1 MKLQLSLDF
10 IELEDAF
17 KLLNDVSEYVDLIEI
32 GTPFLINNGARVI
45 DFFKNKFKNTILAD
59 SKIIDG
65 GYMEALKLFDYGADI
80 ITVLSHSSIKT
91 VEDVA
96 RAATE
101 RKKTFMIDL
110 INDEIETEKL
120 NSLVKLSPEYLCIH
134 TANDLKEKKNPL
146 EDLQRIKMIIKDTE
160 IAVAGGLNLDNL
172 PSIIALKPDLLIIG
186 GAITNSDNPVKTIDK
201 IKELMNNGNK

>member
-17 KLLNDVSEYVDLIEI
+17 KLLNDISEYVDLIEI

-45 DFFKNKFKNTILAD
+45 DLFKKKYENPVLAD
-59 SKIIDG
+59 AKIIDG
-65 GYMEALKLFDYGADI
+65 GYKEALKLFDFGADI

-91 VEDVA
+91 VEDLS

-101 RKKTFMIDL
+101 RNKSFMIDL
-110 INDEIETEKL
+110 INDEIESEKI
-120 NSLVKLSPEYLCIH
+120 NSLEKLSPEYLCVH
-134 TANDLKEKKNPL
+134 TANDLKDKKNPF

-160 IAVAGGLNLDNL
+160 VAVAGGLNLGNL
-172 PSIIALKPDLLIIG
+172 PSIIELKPDLLIIG
-186 GAITNSDNPVKTIDK
+186 GAITNSDNPVKTIDE